1 MFLRSDLAL
10 KLIMDRTTD
19 ELRNLRQNL
28 GFRLLDGINTKQ
40 QTVINSIEDVSE
52 GEDMQ
57 TQCSV

>member
-28 GFRLLDGINTKQ
+28 GFRLLDGINTK
-40 QTVINSIEDVSE
+40 
-52 GEDMQ
+52 
-57 TQCSV
+57 

>member
-19 ELRNLRQNL
+19 ELRNLKLNL
-28 GFRLLDGINTKQ
+28 GFRLHDGINTKQ
-40 QTVINSIEDVSE
+40 QTVINSIQDVFE